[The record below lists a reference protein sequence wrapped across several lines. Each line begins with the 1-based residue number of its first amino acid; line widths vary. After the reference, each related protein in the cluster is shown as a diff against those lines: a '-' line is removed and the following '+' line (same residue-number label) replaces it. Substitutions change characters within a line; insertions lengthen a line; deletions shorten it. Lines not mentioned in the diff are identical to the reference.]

1 MAKREQPVAECRE
14 CRSVSR
20 RMEQINLR
28 CSEQIS
34 GKLCKGYYRSMLGPG
49 DWKECHRCSATGRT
63 DTERCIECT
72 GEGWICVRGRV

>member
-1 MAKREQPVAECRE
+1 MAKREQPVAECTE

-20 RMEQINLR
+20 RIDQLNLG

-34 GKLCKGYYRSMLGPG
+34 GKRCKGFYRSILGPG
-49 DWKECHRCSATGRT
+49 DWRECHGCSATGLV

-72 GEGWICVRGRV
+72 GEGWICVRIRV